1 MYTSTS
7 IEFVTARKMTHN
19 EGIKLVKDAGFTAY
33 DMSFTDMLF
42 SDHSRF
48 DDDDY
53 LEYAKSVREYADS
66 IGIVCNQAHAP
77 FHSSTGQAEKDAV
90 IYKKI
95 VRSIECAAILG
106 AKNIVVHPKQHLR
119 YLGHEQVLK
128 ELNLEFYSELAKVA
142 EKCGICVAAENMW
155 QTENNRIWH
164 STCSKPSEFCE
175 YIDMVNHKNI
185 VACLDIGHV
194 SLVDEDIPDFI
205 RALGKD
211 RLKCLHVHDTNLVE
225 DSHTLPF
232 YGKIDYNA
240 VCEALKEIGYCGDIT
255 LEANSFINK
264 LPLSILPSGLK
275 VMAEVADYIRQKV
288 EG

>member
-33 DMSFTDMLF
+33 DMSFTDMLWGT
-42 SDHSRF
+42 SRF
-48 DDDDY
+48 NDDDY

-77 FHSSTGQAEKDAV
+77 FHSSTGDPVKDED
-90 IYKKI
+90 IFNKI

-106 AKNIVVHPKQHLR
+106 AKNIIVHPKQHLT
-119 YLGHEQVLK
+119 YIGNEQTLK
-128 ELNLEFYSELAKVA
+128 EMNLDFYTKLAQVA

-155 QTENNRIWH
+155 QMHNGRIWH
-164 STCSKPSEFCE
+164 STCSRPDEFCE
-175 YIDMVNHKNI
+175 YIDMVNHKNLI
-185 VACLDIGHV
+185 ACLDIGHV
-194 SLVDEDIPDFI
+194 SLVDEDIPEFI
-205 RALGKD
+205 KSLGYN
-211 RLKCLHVHDTNLVE
+211 RLKCLHVHDTNLIE

-240 VCEALKEIGYCGDIT
+240 ACAALKEIGYDGDIT
-255 LEANSFINK
+255 LEANNFINK
-264 LPLSILPSGLK
+264 LPASILPSGLK
-275 VMAEVADYIRQKV
+275 VMAEVAEHLRQLV
-288 EG
+288 LN

>member
-7 IEFVTARKMTHN
+7 IEFVSPRKMTHC

-33 DMSFTDMLF
+33 DMSFTDMLW
-42 SDHSRF
+42 SKSRF
-48 DDDDY
+48 NEDDY
-53 LEYAKSVREYADS
+53 LEYAKSVKEYADS

-77 FHSSTGQAEKDAV
+77 FGSSTGDPIKDAD

-106 AKNIVVHPKQHLR
+106 AKNIIVHPKQHLR
-119 YLGHEQVLK
+119 YLGNEQILK
-128 ELNLEFYSELAKVA
+128 EMNLEFYTDLAKVA
-142 EKCGICVAAENMW
+142 EKCGICVAVENMW

-164 STCSKPSEFCE
+164 STCSRPDEFCE
-175 YIDMVNHKNI
+175 YVDMVNHKNI

-194 SLVDEDIPDFI
+194 SLVDEDIPEFI
-205 RALGKD
+205 KALGS
-211 RLKCLHVHDTNLVE
+211 RIKCLHVHDTDLIH

-240 VCEALKEIGYCGDIT
+240 VCDALKEIGYNDDIT

-264 LPLSILPSGLK
+264 LPNSILPAGLK
-275 VMAEVADYIRQKV
+275 VMAEVAEYIRQKV
-288 EG
+288 LN